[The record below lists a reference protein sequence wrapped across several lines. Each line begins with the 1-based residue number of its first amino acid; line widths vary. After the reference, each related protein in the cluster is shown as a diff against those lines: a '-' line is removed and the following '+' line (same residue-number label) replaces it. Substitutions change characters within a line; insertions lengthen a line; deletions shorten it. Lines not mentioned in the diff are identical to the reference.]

1 MKDFYRYRSESLHE
15 GNGQNISNTEMIE
28 LEQVVRRVL
37 VNYLDYC
44 KQEKTNNP
52 ATTWDEIKNK
62 KIQEMI
68 AVVQT
73 SIAANELP
81 Q

>member
-1 MKDFYRYRSESLHE
+1 MRE
-15 GNGQNISNTEMIE
+15 GNGQNISNTEMKK

-44 KQEKTNNP
+44 KQKKTNNP
-52 ATTWDEIKNK
+52 ATTWGKIKNK

-73 SIAANELP
+73 SNVANELT